1 MSEGGSGYI
10 IPGHLHPN
18 MTAWT
23 CAITGDPPHEFDRVE
38 DLLVHQ
44 ATEHDR
50 VECAVCG
57 ALVPDGYFA
66 LRHMFGEHSGE
77 AYRTAY
83 GLSAGELHQR
93 EAIKSRV
100 ESEADLQEAL
110 TRIKRNE
117 G

>member
-1 MSEGGSGYI
+1 
-10 IPGHLHPN
+10 

-23 CAITGDPPHEFDRVE
+23 CAIVGDPPHEFDRVE

-57 ALVPDGYFA
+57 TLVPDGYFA
-66 LRHMFGEHSGE
+66 LRHMFDEHSAE
-77 AYRTAY
+77 AYSETY
-83 GLSAGELHQR
+83 GLSPAELRQR
-93 EAIKSRV
+93 EQIR
-100 ESEADLQEAL
+100 ERIEDEAELQEAL

>member
-1 MSEGGSGYI
+1 MM
-10 IPGHLHPN
+10 P
-18 MTAWT
+18 WT
-23 CAITGDPPHEFDRVE
+23 CAIAGDRPHEFDRAE

-66 LRHMFGEHSGE
+66 LRHMLVEHSRE
-77 AYRTAY
+77 EYRSAY
-83 GLSAGELHQR
+83 GLTSEELRQR
-93 EAIKSRV
+93 EEIMRRV
-100 ESEADLQEAL
+100 EDEADLHEAL
-110 TRIKRNE
+110 TRIERNE